1 MMHTRILTLE
11 DLLDLMAL
19 YYIIETFRDIV
30 RCLSSTVIG
39 GESSDT
45 STTVAA
51 VIVVAVMEVFDG

>member
-19 YYIIETFRDIV
+19 YYIIEIFRDIV
-30 RCLSSTVIG
+30 RCLGSTVIG
-39 GESSDT
+39 VESSDT